1 MRVAGRQSRAPSSE
15 TPLGFLCCA
24 GHRNPGEPLGGNP
37 GLSCYKPFG
46 LFFGGFL
53 GDIVYRILS
62 PSRFGYPPGSQ
73 LARIMLASGI
83 FVFGYFIA
91 GSGDIE
97 RAETLALQGAKKILT
112 VVRPTWLIEVHG
124 SEGSALADIMLRSC
138 YNLFSIDGTSVPKG
152 SRLPHH
158 VIARPM

>member
-1 MRVAGRQSRAPSSE
+1 MNVDVTTLDAALSFLPS
-15 TPLGFLCCA
+15 PGFI
-24 GHRNPGEPLGGNP
+24 
-37 GLSCYKPFG
+37 K
-46 LFFGGFL
+46 
-53 GDIVYRILS
+53 
-62 PSRFGYPPGSQ
+62 
-73 LARIMLASGI
+73 M
-83 FVFGYFIA
+83 
-91 GSGDIE
+91 DIE